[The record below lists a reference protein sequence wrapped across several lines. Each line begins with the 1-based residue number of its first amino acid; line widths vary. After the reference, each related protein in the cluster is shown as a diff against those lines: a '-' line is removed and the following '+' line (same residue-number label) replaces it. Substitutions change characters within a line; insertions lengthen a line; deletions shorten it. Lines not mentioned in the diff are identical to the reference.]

1 MIRIMC
7 GVRLVDSAMVMP
19 RMETSIPKYVLLW
32 KLKQLGKGRMEQEN
46 RGDVRKGFGTIWLEK
61 RGCVQLK

>member
-7 GVRLVDSAMVMP
+7 GVRLIDSGMVMS

-46 RGDVRKGFGTIWLEK
+46 RGDSA
-61 RGCVQLK
+61 